1 MGVAAAS
8 PQVSSQP
15 SAQCLSNHDQ
25 GFWYAGVDSTQL
37 WRRPYIQRMAETGH
51 ESAAKAIASSNVSML
66 IGGLDTGKTTLA
78 LQAVRQALANGRTP
92 VLVDADVGNSAVGPP
107 ACVSMK
113 VFHGLGDLDR
123 LDQPD
128 SLHFVGTITP
138 SRLVLQHVVA
148 TAAMAQRARDL
159 GDCIIIDTTAVASGV
174 AGETL
179 KYHKTELC
187 RPDRIVALQRGEEM
201 EPVVGMLRRFLGAD
215 VTTLITDP
223 AILPVSPD
231 TRVRN
236 RADGFAKSLQA
247 PLERWKVRPT
257 VFAPTLP
264 VGLNL
269 DRLDGVLVG
278 VQGADGGCLGLG
290 VLSYDDDTLRVMT
303 NVGEGM
309 TGLRLGSVRL
319 DMDTFELQM
328 LNLREVMFG
337 V

>member
-1 MGVAAAS
+1 MPDTSHATVARAVAS
-8 PQVSSQP
+8 
-15 SAQCLSNHDQ
+15 
-25 GFWYAGVDSTQL
+25 GG
-37 WRRPYIQRMAETGH
+37 
-51 ESAAKAIASSNVSML
+51 VSML

-78 LQAVRQALANGRTP
+78 LDAVRLALAAGKVA
-92 VLVDADVGNSAVGPP
+92 VLVDADVGNSLVGPP
-107 ACVSMK
+107 TCVSMK
-113 VFHGLGDLDR
+113 VFRTAADLER
-123 LDQPD
+123 LDEPD
-128 SLHFVGTITP
+128 GLHFVGTITP
-138 SRLVLQHVVA
+138 SRLVLQQVVA
-148 TAAMAQRARDL
+148 TAAMAQRAVEL
-159 GDCIIIDTTAVASGV
+159 GDVVIIDTTAVASGV

-201 EPVVGMLRRFLGAD
+201 EPVVGMLRRFLGVD
-215 VTTLITDP
+215 VTTVATDP
-223 AILPVSPD
+223 AILSMSPEA
-231 TRVRN
+231 
-236 RADGFAKSLQA
+236 RARMRSEGFAKALQS

-290 VLSYDDDTLRVMT
+290 VLSYEDDTLRVET

-309 TGLRLGSVRL
+309 TGLRLGSMSL
-319 DMDTFELQM
+319 DTTTFEMKM